1 MKKKREISY
10 WKILLNIV
18 FLLAMV
24 VLFLY
29 LILYRYFE
37 QQTLTNTVEK
47 SVGELYYINENM
59 EYMNDTVI
67 DMGCGLFIE
76 EELQPLLYEETVSN
90 KAVGIGIHRLKKV
103 RLVSPYIHSVYLYN
117 RNTHMIYCSS
127 GTDTTG
133 VFREEDFSDQDIF
146 PIIEEGLYRNSDFV
160 PRKIQ
165 GIALKSGTK
174 AVYSYFLSNDFEDYV
189 IVLNVLI
196 SNTADLFQESDCE
209 TLIVDRNGCL
219 LNYCQFAPVLSD
231 ISDLEFVADV
241 LENQNRS
248 GYFFDETDKK
258 QLIVFLNMPELDR
271 SYIKVYDYDKINGAV
286 FDLRNY
292 SIVITIAV
300 LLIGIVLAGVWARKL
315 YLPITKMEETL
326 NKAQDENR
334 QNKYKNRQAV
344 LRLLFDDFTNNERN
358 LWDKLEKYNVRC
370 DQADRFVLILLK
382 IDNYNSFCKKNS
394 LSERDLWR
402 YAISNIANEIAGYQY
417 ENETIE
423 MPGNCILL
431 LLDLNKER
439 TEKAGGT
446 KDIYSLCQEIQVKV
460 EEYMDIS
467 LSCVVSNEGDF
478 EQLPLLF
485 KEIKEA
491 EQYQLYFGKKCVTS
505 VADVDSKKKQN
516 YLYSEESE
524 KKLINALNMGNLDE
538 ANHRYAEIVNTLLFQ
553 PVNVLYANLLR
564 LFIAICDAVAQRE
577 YQTTANDVYNDM
589 ATELV
594 LCEDIVEI
602 NQMFHDCFEKM
613 IERYQNWQ
621 NSKHNQLVDKV
632 NHIISA
638 DSSNKNL
645 SLNMIAENLA
655 MSPDY
660 VGKLFKKYTG
670 QSIVTRINEERIEN
684 AKRMLLETRLPIN
697 EISDKVGFTTDK
709 YFFALFKKMN
719 GITPSEYRKKHL
731 IKETED
737 QDLTEDLVTNGD

>member
-1 MKKKREISY
+1 MKKNREISY
-10 WKILLNIV
+10 RKILLNIV
-18 FLLAMV
+18 FLLTMV

-29 LILYRYFE
+29 VILYHYFE
-37 QQTLTNTVEK
+37 QQTLANTVAK
-47 SVGELYYINENM
+47 AVGELSYINQNM
-59 EYMNDTVI
+59 EYMNNTVI
-67 DMGCGLFIE
+67 DTGCGLFIE
-76 EELQPLLYEETVSN
+76 EELQPLFYEKVSN
-90 KAVGIGIHRLKKV
+90 QAVGAGLHRLKKI

-117 RNTHMIYCSS
+117 RNTHTIYCSS

-146 PIIEEGLYRNSDFV
+146 PIIEQGVYKNSDFV
-160 PRKIQ
+160 PRKIK
-165 GIALKSGTK
+165 GVALKSGTK

-189 IVLNVLI
+189 IILNVLI
-196 SNTADLFQESDCE
+196 SNTTKLFQESDCE
-209 TLIVDRNGCL
+209 TLIVDSNGCL
-219 LNYCQFAPVLSD
+219 LNYCQIAPVLSD
-231 ISDLEFVADV
+231 VSDLEFVSGV
-241 LENQNRS
+241 LENKNKS
-248 GYFFDETDKK
+248 GYFFDETDSK

-271 SYIKVYDYDKINGAV
+271 YYIKVFDYDKINGSV
-286 FDLRNY
+286 LDLRNY

-315 YLPITKMEETL
+315 YLPITKMEEML

-344 LRLLFDDFTNNERN
+344 LRLLFDDVTIRQKN
-358 LWDKLEKYNVRC
+358 LWDKLEKYHVRC
-370 DQADRFVLILLK
+370 DKAGRFVLILMK
-382 IDNYNSFCKKNS
+382 IDSYNSFCKKNS

-402 YAISNIANEIAGYQY
+402 YAVSNIANEIAGYRY

-431 LLDLNKER
+431 LLDLTKGR
-439 TEKAGGT
+439 GEKAGGM

-460 EEYMDIS
+460 EECMEIS
-467 LSCVVSNEGDF
+467 LSCVVSNEGEF
-478 EQLPLLF
+478 AQLPLLYQ
-485 KEIKEA
+485 EVKEA
-491 EQYQLYFGKKCVTS
+491 EQYQLYFGKRCVIS
-505 VADVDSKKKQN
+505 VADVDSQKKQN

-524 KKLINALNMGNLDE
+524 KKLINALNVGNLDE
-538 ANHRYAEIVNTLLFQ
+538 ADQRYAEIVNTLYFQ
-553 PVNVLYANLLR
+553 PVDVLYANLLR
-564 LFIAICDAVAQRE
+564 LFIAIGDAAAQRE
-577 YQTTANDVYNDM
+577 YQTTAKDAYNDM

-613 IERYQNWQ
+613 IERHQNWQ
-621 NSKHNQLVDKV
+621 NSKHNHLVDKV
-632 NHIISA
+632 NHIIEK

-645 SLNMIAENLA
+645 SLNMIADSLA

-670 QSIVTRINEERIEN
+670 KSIVTRINEERIEH
-684 AKRMLLETRLPIN
+684 AKRMLLETRLPVN
-697 EISDKVGFTTDK
+697 DISDKVGFTTDK

-731 IKETED
+731 IQENE
-737 QDLTEDLVTNGD
+737 

>member
-1 MKKKREISY
+1 MKKNREISY
-10 WKILLNIV
+10 RKILLNIV

-24 VLFLY
+24 VSFLY
-29 LILYRYFE
+29 LILYQYFE
-37 QQTLTNTVEK
+37 QQTLANTVEK
-47 SVGELYYINENM
+47 AVSELSYINQNM

-76 EELQPLLYEETVSN
+76 EELRPLLYEKVSN
-90 KAVGIGIHRLKKV
+90 REVNNGIHRLKKI
-103 RLVSPYIHSVYLYN
+103 RLVSQYIHSVYLYN

-146 PIIEEGLYRNSDFV
+146 PIIEEGLYRNSVFV

-196 SNTADLFQESDCE
+196 SNTTDLFQTPDCE
-209 TLIVDRNGCL
+209 TLIVDTNGCL
-219 LNYCQFAPVLSD
+219 LNYCQLAPVLSD
-231 ISDLEFVADV
+231 VSDVEFVSSV
-241 LENQNRS
+241 LENENTS
-248 GYFFDETDKK
+248 GYFFEGTDKK
-258 QLIVFLNMPELDR
+258 QLVVYLNMPALDR
-271 SYIKVYDYDKINGAV
+271 SYIKVFDYDKINGSV
-286 FDLRNY
+286 VDLRNY
-292 SIVITIAV
+292 SIIITIAV

-315 YLPITKMEETL
+315 YLPITKMEEML

-334 QNKYKNRQAV
+334 QNKYKNKQAV
-344 LRLLFDDFTNNERN
+344 LRLLFDDVTIHQRN
-358 LWDKLEKYNVRC
+358 LWDKLEKYHISC
-370 DQADRFVLILLK
+370 DKAGSFVLILMK
-382 IDNYNSFCKKNS
+382 IDSYDLFCKKNS
-394 LSERDLWR
+394 LSERELWR
-402 YAISNIANEIAGYQY
+402 YAISNIAHEIAGYKY
-417 ENETIE
+417 GNETIE

-431 LLDLNKER
+431 LLDLNKACAD
-439 TEKAGGT
+439 KAGSR
-446 KDIYSLCQEIQVKV
+446 KDIYSLCQEIQAKV
-460 EEYMDIS
+460 EEYMEIS

-478 EQLPLLF
+478 EQLPLLYQDV
-485 KEIKEA
+485 KEA
-491 EQYQLYFGKKCVTS
+491 EQYQLYFGKRCVIS
-505 VADVDSKKKQN
+505 VADVDAKKEQD

-538 ANHRYAEIVNTLLFQ
+538 ANQRYAEIVNTLYFQ

-564 LFIAICDAVAQRE
+564 LFIAVSDAASQRE
-577 YQTTANDVYNDM
+577 CQTAAGDVYNDM

-602 NQMFHDCFEKM
+602 NQMFRDCFEKI
-613 IERYQNWQ
+613 IEKHQNWQ
-621 NSKHNQLVDKV
+621 NSKHNQMVEKV
-632 NHIISA
+632 NRMISA
-638 DSSNKNL
+638 ESSNKNL
-645 SLNMIAENLA
+645 SLNLIADSLA

-670 QSIVTRINEERIEN
+670 KSIVTRINEERIEN
-684 AKRMLLETRLPIN
+684 AKRMLLDTRLPIN
-697 EISDKVGFTTDK
+697 DISDKVGFTTDK

-731 IKETED
+731 IQETE
-737 QDLTEDLVTNGD
+737 E

>member
-1 MKKKREISY
+1 MKKNRQISY
-10 WKILLNIV
+10 RKILLNIV
-18 FLLAMV
+18 FLLVMV
-24 VLFLY
+24 VFFLY
-29 LILYRYFE
+29 VILYHYFE
-37 QQTLTNTVEK
+37 QQTLANTVEK
-47 SVGELYYINENM
+47 AVGELSYINKNM

-76 EELQPLLYEETVSN
+76 EELQPLLYEKVSN
-90 KAVGIGIHRLKKV
+90 REVNNGIHRLKKI

-117 RNTHMIYCSS
+117 RNTHVIYCSS

-196 SNTADLFQESDCE
+196 SNTTDLFQESNCE
-209 TLIVDRNGCL
+209 TLIVDSNGCL
-219 LNYCQFAPVLSD
+219 LNYCKLAPVLSD
-231 ISDLEFVADV
+231 VSDLQFVSGV
-241 LENQNRS
+241 LENKNRS

-258 QLIVFLNMPELDR
+258 QLIVYLNMPERDR
-271 SYIKVYDYDKINGAV
+271 SYIKVFDYDKINGSV
-286 FDLRNY
+286 LELRNY
-292 SIVITIAV
+292 SIMITIAV

-315 YLPITKMEETL
+315 YLPITKMEEML

-334 QNKYKNRQAV
+334 QNKYKNRQGV
-344 LRLLFDDFTNNERN
+344 LRLLFDDSTISQRN
-358 LWDKLEKYNVRC
+358 TRDKLEKYHIRFDKKGC
-370 DQADRFVLILLK
+370 FVLILMK

-394 LSERDLWR
+394 LSERELWR
-402 YAISNIANEIAGYQY
+402 YAISNIANEIAGYKY

-431 LLDLNKER
+431 LLDLSKER
-439 TEKAGGT
+439 AEKAGGMR
-446 KDIYSLCQEIQVKV
+446 DVHSLCQEIQAKV
-460 EEYMDIS
+460 EGLMEIS
-467 LSCVVSNEGDF
+467 ISCVISNAGDF
-478 EQLPLLF
+478 EQLPQLYQDV
-485 KEIKEA
+485 KEA
-491 EQYQLYFGKKCVTS
+491 EQYQLYFGKRCVIS
-505 VADVDSKKKQN
+505 VADVDAKKKQN

-524 KKLINALNMGNLDE
+524 TKLINALNMGNLDE
-538 ANHRYAEIVNTLLFQ
+538 ANQRYAEIVSTLYFQ

-564 LFIAICDAVAQRE
+564 LFIAIGDAASQRE
-577 YQTTANDVYNDM
+577 YQTAANDVYNDM

-602 NQMFHDCFEKM
+602 NQMFHGCFEKM
-613 IERYQNWQ
+613 IERHQNWQ
-621 NSKHNQLVDKV
+621 STKHNQMLDKV
-632 NHIISA
+632 NHIISTQ
-638 DSSNKNL
+638 SSNKNL
-645 SLNMIAENLA
+645 SLNMIADSLA

-670 QSIVTRINEERIEN
+670 KSIVTRINEERIEK
-684 AKRMLLETRLPIN
+684 AKRMLVETRLPIN
-697 EISDKVGFTTDK
+697 DVSDKAGFTTDK

-719 GITPSEYRKKHL
+719 GMTPSEYRKMHL
-731 IKETED
+731 IQETEENEPSEKA
-737 QDLTEDLVTNGD
+737 LSE